1 MTTLPD
7 RYHLETVVGVTLA
20 VISAACTVLARVQLG
35 KSFTLTPQPR
45 ELVTHGLYSRLQ
57 HPIYIFVDLT
67 IGGIALALHRWYAPL
82 PLARSWPRQMR
93 NARAESRLLREK
105 FRERYELYRDATWF

>member
-1 MTTLPD
+1 LPD
-7 RYHLETVVGVTLA
+7 RYHVETVVGVTLA

-82 PLARSWPRQMR
+82 PLAISWPRQMR
-93 NARAESRLLREK
+93 NARAESRVLREK